1 MNEHGEPEK
10 MMRSL
15 QLTDAGLRA
24 IGVQPSREVPLLD
37 VPWRDDAKDR
47 RDGGAA

>member
-1 MNEHGEPEK
+1 MSEPEK

-24 IGVQPSREVPLLD
+24 IGVQPSREVPLVDL
-37 VPWRDDAKDR
+37 PWRDDAKDR